1 MSVLQSH
8 MIDAGGVRLH
18 VAEMGSG
25 TPVVLLHGFTGSA
38 RAMACV
44 AGGLSDRHR
53 TLSVDLVGHGRSAAP
68 RDAAAYSMAAC
79 VGQLASV
86 LEELDVH
93 DAHLIGYSM
102 GGRVALAFCVAHP
115 ARVASALLVGA
126 SAGFRDPQQR
136 MDRARDDEALAER
149 IEREGVEAFVEFW
162 ISQPFLVDERRLGA
176 RGVAEARKLRLENSA
191 HGLAASLRGMGA
203 GAQPPVH
210 GALARIA
217 VPICLAVGEE
227 DLKFRALAVQMSQ
240 ELPNAR
246 VEIVPEAGHSA
257 HTDNPAAFLELARRF
272 LADAKVSKKTP
283 LSAAEAA
290 PQTQPRTT

>member
-1 MSVLQSH
+1 
-8 MIDAGGVRLH
+8 
-18 VAEMGSG
+18 
-25 TPVVLLHGFTGSA
+25 
-38 RAMACV
+38 MACV

-162 ISQPFLVDERRLGA
+162 LSQPFLVDERRLGA
-176 RGVAEARKLRLENSA
+176 RGVAELDPADPRFDSHEKRCETNRLE
-191 HGLAASLRGMGA
+191 LIEVL
-203 GAQPPVH
+203 
-210 GALARIA
+210 
-217 VPICLAVGEE
+217 GEA
-227 DLKFRALAVQMSQ
+227 FRRR
-240 ELPNAR
+240 P
-246 VEIVPEAGHSA
+246 AGHWRTGFNERNLSA
-257 HTDNPAAFLELARRF
+257 DVIEDYSYPAQDELARRNRYVVE
-272 LADAKVSKKTP
+272 LDHPSHGAIKTLGLP
-283 LSAAEAA
+283 IFMSESPARLHSAAPSLGQHSAEILCDLLGYSEDEIVQLQDDGVIA
-290 PQTQPRTT
+290 

>member
-1 MSVLQSH
+1 MLRSH
-8 MIDAGGVRLH
+8 LTDAGGVRLH

-25 TPVVLLHGFTGSA
+25 TPIVLLHGFTGST

-44 AGGLSDRHR
+44 AAGLSEFHR

-68 RDAAAYSMAAC
+68 RDAAAYSMSAC
-79 VGQLASV
+79 VGQLAAV
-86 LEELDVH
+86 FEKLDVH

-126 SAGFRDPQQR
+126 SAGIRDPQQR
-136 MDRARDDEALAER
+136 ADRVRDDEALAER
-149 IEREGVEAFVEFW
+149 IESEGVEAFVDFW

-191 HGLAASLRGMGA
+191 HGLAASLRGMGP
-203 GAQPPVH
+203 GAQPPVY
-210 GALARIA
+210 GALARVG
-217 VPICLAVGEE
+217 VPIWLAVGEE
-227 DLKFRALAVQMSQ
+227 DLKFRAVAAEMSEQ
-240 ELPNAR
+240 LPNAR

-257 HTDNPAAFLELARRF
+257 HTDNPAAFLELAHRF
-272 LADAKVSKKTP
+272 LADAKVQKTPP
-283 LSAAEAA
+283 LSATEAA
-290 PQTQPRTT
+290 PQAHFRTT